1 MGEMK
6 RSSDGRV
13 ADAQNDMEM
22 KTLPSYSDWH
32 DINAFYYDWWR
43 RGETLSKVV
52 SMVKGGARVLD
63 AGSAP
68 GFTSIGLSKLGYE
81 VVSLDINPEPYRE
94 ILERQKIEVVKAN
107 LEDQK
112 IPLPDQRFEC
122 VVFTEVMEHLHPYRT
137 NFFMSEINRVM
148 SKGGLLY
155 LTTPNLASLS
165 RRFRLLFGREPT
177 PVFHTKEHTLKEV
190 CHILKENG
198 FDVVMRGY
206 STAYNVLP
214 FGARN
219 ADLKL
224 GLIRGFYKYPNVAN
238 AFRVATY
245 PIVYAIPQLR
255 GTLTVAA
262 RKVEYVSPDNRP
274 EEEET

>member
-1 MGEMK
+1 MK

-13 ADAQNDMEM
+13 PDAQHEMEVKM
-22 KTLPSYSDWH
+22 LPLYSDWH
-32 DINAFYYDWWR
+32 DVNAFYYDWWR
-43 RGETLSKVV
+43 RGETLSRVV
-52 SMVKGGARVLD
+52 GRVKGGARVLD

-68 GFTSIGLSKLGYE
+68 GFTSIGLSKLGFE

-94 ILERQKIEVVKAN
+94 ILERQEIEVVKAN
-107 LEDQK
+107 LEEQA
-112 IPLPDQRFEC
+112 IPLPDQSFEC

-137 NFFMSEINRVM
+137 NFFMSEINRVL

-165 RRFRLLFGREPT
+165 RRFRLLFGKEPT
-177 PVFHTKEHTLKEV
+177 PVFHTKEHTLQAV
-190 CHILKENG
+190 CRILKENG
-198 FDVVMRGY
+198 FDVATRGY

-214 FGARN
+214 FGAKN

-238 AFRVATY
+238 AFRITTY
-245 PIVYAIPQLR
+245 PIVYGIPQLR
-255 GTLTVAA
+255 GTLVVVA
-262 RKVEYVSPDNRP
+262 RKAEYVSPDNRLG
-274 EEEET
+274 EEET